1 MKARMKEAAH
11 PGIPPPPENAVCGR
25 IIAAAFEAFMANG
38 YANTSMHAIATR
50 AKVSKR
56 DLYANYPNKQALLVT
71 CIANRAARM
80 RLAPDLPAPR
90 TREELASTLTSFGAT
105 VIREVTQPAVMTIY
119 RLAISEAV
127 RSPDVAAI
135 LNTSRSVNRNA
146 LAELLARAQAAGV
159 LSPGDPQHMMEQ
171 FFALLWGDLMLNRLL
186 GAIGVPKPTE
196 IDRRAREATAAF
208 LKLHAKPAPGP
219 RKGGNA

>member
-11 PGIPPPPENAVCGR
+11 PGIPPTPQNAVCGR

-186 GAIGVPKPTE
+186 GAIDVPKPAE

>member
-56 DLYANYPNKQALLVT
+56 DLYANYPNKQALLLT

-90 TREELASTLTSFGAT
+90 TREELASTLTTFGAT

-127 RSPDVAAI
+127 RSPDVAAT

-146 LAELLARAQAAGV
+146 LAQLLALAQAAGI
-159 LSPGDPQHMMEQ
+159 LSHGDPQHMMEQ
-171 FFALLWGDLMLNRLL
+171 FFALLWGDLMLSRLL
-186 GAIGVPKPTE
+186 GAITVPKPAE
-196 IDRRAREATAAF
+196 IDQRAREATGSF
-208 LKLHAKPAPGP
+208 LKLHAMPAPGHHK
-219 RKGGNA
+219 RGNA